1 MSTVFLQLAI
11 FTNVTHSKVGL
22 LLSRLLSTAI
32 WTAMPFVQLAIFTLI
47 IHSKVGLQLSGP
59 LSTVNC
65 LPSAGVTLRESM
77 WLFGPEI
84 SSGGDTGHFTG
95 VTLIHDDESSTYG
108 HKV

>member
-59 LSTVNC
+59 LSTVNS
-65 LPSAGVTLRESM
+65 LPSAGVTLREKYKSV
-77 WLFGPEI
+77 LLNIEY
-84 SSGGDTGHFTG
+84 S
-95 VTLIHDDESSTYG
+95 VVL
-108 HKV
+108 